1 MDGFGANDQG
11 VVALRRTLHAHPELG
26 FLEYRTAALAADRL
40 EALGFMVKAGPEVMR
55 AEAMM
60 GVPDAAAIE
69 AAQRDALA
77 AGAPARWVERMPDGQ
92 TGVVAE
98 LRRGEGPVLAFRF
111 DMDALPVPET
121 DGRRAPAQSR
131 GLPLG
136 APRRDACLRA

>member
-1 MDGFGANDQG
+1 MIQS

-40 EALGFMVKAGPEVMR
+40 ERLGFAVKAGPEVMR
-55 AEAMM
+55 AD
-60 GVPDAAAIE
+60 GDDG
-69 AAQRDALA
+69 R
-77 AGAPARWVERMPDGQ
+77 ARPRRRSRRRSGTRSPRGRRRGWVERMPDGQ

-121 DGRRAPAQSR
+121 EADAHRPNRDGYRSRAR
-131 GLPLG
+131 
-136 APRRDACLRA
+136 RRDACLRP